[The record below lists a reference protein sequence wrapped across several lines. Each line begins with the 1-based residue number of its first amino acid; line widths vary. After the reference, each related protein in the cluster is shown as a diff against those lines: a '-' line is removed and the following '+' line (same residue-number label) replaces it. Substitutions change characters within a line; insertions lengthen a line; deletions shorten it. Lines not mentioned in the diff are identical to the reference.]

1 MLTGAVVVV
10 SVLLVVSFRASRG
23 LAPVQVA
30 VTAKEE
36 AVEVTQ
42 RAHELACKQL
52 VELVADYLD
61 DALSPDLRARFEE
74 HLAGCDGCTTYL
86 SQTQQIIAELR
97 NLSDAVTPEHNR

>member
-1 MLTGAVVVV
+1 
-10 SVLLVVSFRASRG
+10 
-23 LAPVQVA
+23 VA

-97 NLSDAVTPEHNR
+97 NLNDAATPEHNR

>member
-1 MLTGAVVVV
+1 
-10 SVLLVVSFRASRG
+10 
-23 LAPVQVA
+23 VA
-30 VTAKEE
+30 LTAKEE

-97 NLSDAVTPEHNR
+97 NLNDAATPEHNR

>member
-1 MLTGAVVVV
+1 
-10 SVLLVVSFRASRG
+10 
-23 LAPVQVA
+23 

-74 HLAGCDGCTTYL
+74 LLPA
-86 SQTQQIIAELR
+86 AM
-97 NLSDAVTPEHNR
+97 DAPRI